1 MNLEKSSYTSGIF
14 YSYLQRLRT
23 GTRRAGQRDFYNQ
36 AFQKFTDTAAADGA
50 VALALSQFRRY
61 ISPAFPENTA
71 SKTR

>member
-1 MNLEKSSYTSGIF
+1 MESDDVAEAVKNRYPKGRPKGFLQSSFPEIY
-14 YSYLQRLRT
+14 
-23 GTRRAGQRDFYNQ
+23 
-36 AFQKFTDTAAADGA
+36 DTAAADGA

>member
-1 MNLEKSSYTSGIF
+1 MMSPK
-14 YSYLQRLRT
+14 RLRT

-36 AFQKFTDTAAADGA
+36 AFRKFTDTAAADGA